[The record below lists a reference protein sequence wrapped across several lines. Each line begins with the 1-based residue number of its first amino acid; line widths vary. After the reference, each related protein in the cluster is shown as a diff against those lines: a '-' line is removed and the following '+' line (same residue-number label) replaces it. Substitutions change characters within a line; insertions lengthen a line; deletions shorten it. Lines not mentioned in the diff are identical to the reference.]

1 MEIKLEVHAVVYLK
15 AKNMNFVWLQSIK
28 LVHLNLV
35 NHPKPLLLNHVSVKE
50 NIFFQILSTKI
61 FISSSKTTYQ

>member
-1 MEIKLEVHAVVYLK
+1 
-15 AKNMNFVWLQSIK
+15 
-28 LVHLNLV
+28 V